1 MFGIKGIRRL
11 EKRIH
16 SPPGLDQ
23 YSPEIRTL
31 SRDPTLLH
39 VYLNIEIACP
49 TLLRVYMDIGIDY
62 PTLLRVY
69 MDI

>member
-11 EKRIH
+11 EKGIH

-23 YSPEIRTL
+23 YSPEIRIL

-39 VYLNIEIACP
+39 VYLNIGIACP
-49 TLLRVYMDIGIDY
+49 TLLHVYMDIGIDY
-62 PTLLRVY
+62 PTLLRV
-69 MDI
+69 